1 MKDKRRSKM
10 RKGFTLLEL
19 IVVIIIIGVLGAL
32 GFIQYTRVVE
42 KGRSAEAKD
51 ILGQIRSA
59 QAAYMQEN
67 NTYTGSI
74 TDLYV
79 EAPTSCAT
87 SHYFA
92 YTVSNT
98 VGTAARCTSG
108 GKSPNLTGTAYT
120 VSLTYATGV
129 WGGSA
134 GYF

>member
-1 MKDKRRSKM
+1 M

-51 ILGQIRSA
+51 ICGQIRSA

-67 NTYTGSI
+67 NTYTGSMA
-74 TDLYV
+74 DLYV
-79 EAPTSCAT
+79 DAPTACAT

-92 YTVSNT
+92 YTVTTLST
-98 VGTAARCTSG
+98 TALRCSSG
-108 GKSPNLTGTAYT
+108 GKTPNVAGAAAVYGITM
-120 VSLTYATGV
+120 TYATGT

-134 GYF
+134 GYY